1 MNNTMKKILS
11 LVLLAGLGLSSC
23 KKWLDQPPT
32 GALREDLFNTA
43 SDAQETLNSCYDAL
57 ANLYDGRIQSISELL
72 SDNLVQPNTNNDLR
86 SVYARQTTFFN
97 STTNKVYQDLY
108 TVIWRC
114 NTLLDNIE
122 VIPDLSETDKNR
134 LVAEARFLRG
144 FCHWSA
150 VKLWAQPYGYT
161 AGNTHAGV
169 PIRDQATADP
179 LQRSTVKEVY
189 DFVIDDLTFAHDN
202 LPELN
207 SVYATRHA
215 AAGVLANVYFLMND
229 FGNAVSYCNE
239 VINSG
244 QFSLISDFNR
254 FPDITYDNNTISES
268 VFGTVSKLYLL
279 DSDTAQDRRCGT
291 FVSYYKKNNGVAEL
305 MLSEEFQTFINL
317 NQADDR
323 IDAWIESE
331 NNRGFLI
338 KVTGSNLFSVPIIH
352 LTELKLIRAEAL
364 GELGTDL
371 ATAIQDLND
380 IRLRAYGPGSE
391 LPGSTTAEEIIA
403 SARTEYRIET
413 IGEGKYVEQLR
424 RRGTMGEN
432 VVIRNAPYDCP
443 GMAIQFP
450 NAESTVI
457 GFQLN
462 PEGGCN

>member
-1 MNNTMKKILS
+1 MKKILAII
-11 LVLLAGLGLSSC
+11 LLAGLGLSSC

-43 SDAQETLNSCYDAL
+43 NDAQETLNSCYDAL

-72 SDNLVQPNTNNDLR
+72 SDNLQQPNTNNDLR

-97 STTNKVYQDLY
+97 STSNKVYQDLY

-114 NTLLDNIE
+114 NTLLDNIDA
-122 VIPDLSETDKNR
+122 IPDLSETEKTR
-134 LVAEARFLRG
+134 LMAEARFLRG

-161 AGNTHAGV
+161 AGNVHSGV
-169 PIRDQATADP
+169 PIRNAANADP
-179 LQRSTVKEVY
+179 LLRSTVQEVY
-189 DFVIDDLTFAHDN
+189 EFVIGDLKYAHEN

-207 SVYATRHA
+207 SVYATKYA
-215 AAGVLANVYFLMND
+215 AAGTLANVYFLMND
-229 FGNAVSYCNE
+229 FSSAVVYCNE

-244 QFSLISDFNR
+244 QFSLLGDHHR
-254 FPDITYDNNTISES
+254 FPEISYDQNAISES

-279 DSDTAQDRRCGT
+279 GSDTAQDRRCGS
-291 FVSYYKKNNGVAEL
+291 FVSYYRKNNGVAEL
-305 MLSEEFQTFINL
+305 MLSENFLQFINL
-317 NQADDR
+317 NPADQR
-323 IDAWIESE
+323 IDNWIETE
-331 NNRGFLI
+331 NNRGFLN
-338 KVTGSNLFSVPIIH
+338 KVSDANLFSVPIIH

-364 GELGTDL
+364 GELGSDL
-371 ATAIQDLND
+371 STAIQDLND

-391 LPGSTTAEEIIA
+391 LPGSTTAEEIIND
-403 SARTEYRIET
+403 ARVEYRIET

-432 VVIRNAPYDCP
+432 IVIRNAPYDCP

-457 GFQLN
+457 GFELN